1 MENVHTLII
10 DDETDVLDVLSLRL
24 EKRGA
29 IAACADSGRK
39 ALEILQNSQID
50 IVILDIKMP
59 DMDGSEVLE
68 KIKAIKPN
76 VPVIILS
83 GHADM
88 KLAAEVIQNGAFA
101 YLLKPINIDM
111 LCNKIEDA
119 LEQLTHLKQSPSKDD
134 NKA

>member
-29 IAACADSGRK
+29 VTICADNGK
-39 ALEILQNSQID
+39 TGLEILQNTPID

-68 KIKAIKPN
+68 KIKSFAPN
-76 VPVIILS
+76 TPVIILS

-119 LEQLTHLKQSPSKDD
+119 LEHLEHLHQSPPK
-134 NKA
+134 KT